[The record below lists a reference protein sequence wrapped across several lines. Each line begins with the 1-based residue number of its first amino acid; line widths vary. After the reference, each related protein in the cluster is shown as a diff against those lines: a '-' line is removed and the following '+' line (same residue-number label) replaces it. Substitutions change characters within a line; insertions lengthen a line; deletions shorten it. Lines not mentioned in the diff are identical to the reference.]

1 LLSFS
6 LTKSFK
12 GNENDAHATNS
23 LQIRFCVFTNAR
35 LACRERSTMSDV
47 YAYGFSFVFRELRLR
62 VLVILPFS
70 STIQNLCSSMEP
82 LLHHSKGRAFN
93 PANDAA
99 TANFKEANA
108 GRIVYAYSMILRPY
122 PG

>member
-1 LLSFS
+1 MLLLSEKLTIQLLSFS

-12 GNENDAHATNS
+12 GNENECDVHATNS

-47 YAYGFSFVFRELRLR
+47 CAYGFSFVFRELRLR

-70 STIQNLCSSMEP
+70 S
-82 LLHHSKGRAFN
+82 
-93 PANDAA
+93 
-99 TANFKEANA
+99 
-108 GRIVYAYSMILRPY
+108 
-122 PG
+122 